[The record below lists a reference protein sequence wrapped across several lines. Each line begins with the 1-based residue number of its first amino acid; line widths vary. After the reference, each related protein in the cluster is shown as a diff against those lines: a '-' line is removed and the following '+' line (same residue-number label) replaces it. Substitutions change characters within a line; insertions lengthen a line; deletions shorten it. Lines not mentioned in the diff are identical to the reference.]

1 MDPRGYPLLYVG
13 QGIPEANGRSVDI
26 GTRIFSLIDQSLLF
40 FLDGDDPFA
49 QRSWYAFDAA
59 PLVDARRTPCCRW
72 AKTPSSIW

>member
-1 MDPRGYPLLYVG
+1 M
-13 QGIPEANGRSVDI
+13 NGHSVDI

-59 PLVDARRTPCCRW
+59 PLVDGETDTMLQVGENAILYLVQ
-72 AKTPSSIW
+72 AEHGL